1 MDTRGIDEL
10 RTKQS
15 RLALRQ
21 LGHSWALLAA
31 VAMLLVGLG
40 FDGKT
45 GSAKEPGL
53 NAPSTKQGRH
63 HRRHVRRGQGDRPQT
78 RNAPPAAPE
87 NQEPSEPS
95 LPPLANAAPD
105 DSPAPQP
112 AADAETPEER
122 FAEDRDLF
130 HGLLSRHTEIH
141 REVENLE
148 NGVRTV
154 TEADDPELAALIR
167 RHVARMK
174 TRVEEPAPIH
184 MRDPLFRALF
194 GSYDKIEMTIEETE
208 KGVRVTETSDDAYV
222 VKLIQAHAAVVSL
235 FVKNGHSEVRNNH
248 ELPERQPAD
257 DQ

>member
-1 MDTRGIDEL
+1 MDACRMDEPSN
-10 RTKQS
+10 KQS
-15 RLALRQ
+15 IGFRRQ
-21 LGHSWALLAA
+21 MSRSLTLFATGM
-31 VAMLLVGLG
+31 MLLVGAG
-40 FDGKT
+40 FDVMNS
-45 GSAKEPGL
+45 SAEEPGL
-53 NAPSTKQGRH
+53 HALSTQQGRGYRRRYRGGQQVQPQAPST
-63 HRRHVRRGQGDRPQT
+63 T
-78 RNAPPAAPE
+78 PAAPE
-87 NQEPSEPS
+87 TQEPAEPN
-95 LPPLANAAPD
+95 LPPLAEAVPNG
-105 DSPAPQP
+105 SVEPQP
-112 AADAETPEER
+112 AADEETPDER

-130 HGLLSRHTEIH
+130 HGLLSRHTEIK

-154 TEADDPELAALIR
+154 TEADDPELASLIR

-208 KGVRVTETSDDAYV
+208 KGVRVTETSDDPYV

-248 ELPERQPAD
+248 ELPEREATS